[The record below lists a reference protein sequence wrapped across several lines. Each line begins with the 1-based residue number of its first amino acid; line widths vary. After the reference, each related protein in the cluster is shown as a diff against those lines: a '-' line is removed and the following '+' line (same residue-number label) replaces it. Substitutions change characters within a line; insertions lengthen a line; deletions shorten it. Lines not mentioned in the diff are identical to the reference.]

1 MKSVKKEEGE
11 GLIKN
16 KPRIGQD
23 SYKPSVTL
31 NLNAFL
37 RVIINIFLKKMNLKS
52 KMTT

>member
-37 RVIINIFLKKMNLKS
+37 RLSLTFF
-52 KMTT
+52 